1 MLTAVS
7 PIIARNW
14 KHLSTGEHTVVY
26 PYNEILLSSKKEWLT
41 DPFNI
46 VDEPLKHYE
55 RDQIQKAIYYGLY
68 ILYRF
73 SIYYILY
80 YIDFLYYTDFLEKET
95 EKRSVVV
102 KGLRM
107 GEVGSL

>member
-1 MLTAVS
+1 M
-7 PIIARNW
+7 
-14 KHLSTGEHTVVY
+14 
-26 PYNEILLSSKKEWLT
+26 KET
-41 DPFNI
+41 RFG
-46 VDEPLKHYE
+46 
-55 RDQIQKAIYYGLY
+55 KAIYYGLY

-80 YIDFLYYTDFLEKET
+80 YIDFLYYTDFLGKET